1 MPLPTRFNISNIL
14 AVQGPPGVP
23 GSGTPGTNGA
33 NGANGFNAYTTT
45 TANFTQPAVGSTVSA
60 QVAQS
65 GWAQVGQ
72 WVFVP
77 GGGYYTVSSVP
88 DGTHIVL
95 TNPTPAIAVNAAP
108 TTVINSGAGV
118 TPSGQSFTP
127 SGTGM
132 LRSVAGVLS
141 VVADGSNTQVF
152 TIVGGVPTWAAA
164 PTSGVAAT
172 LTYEGQTF
180 QIAATGS
187 GNGTIQWPSTQ
198 ATPTLTKAIRASDLA
213 TGEIFITGQSAFAA
227 AGTNLT
233 GGGITLT
240 AGTGATTNGTPGG
253 VHVVIPAK
261 TGVGTNKFFDVSVAG
276 SIVASIG
283 GYNGGVAYGG
293 LYLGPGITP
302 SAANYAMI
310 CDGSSTVQV
319 NTPGAAGI
327 GYLAVNGG
335 TFPLSWKS
343 TGMQFM
349 SSTYSLG
356 GGSGVIGIANDTTD
370 PTTNPSG
377 GGVLYVSAG
386 ALKYRGS
393 SGTVTTIAAA

>member
-164 PTSGVAAT
+164 SAGVTWANDLAGST
-172 LTYEGQTF
+172 NTHQWVAG
-180 QIAATGS
+180 IS
-187 GNGTIQWPSTQ
+187 GNGGGGGVVPVSAPLTFG
-198 ATPTLTKAIRASDLA
+198 ATP
-213 TGEIFITGQSAFAA
+213 AA
-227 AGTNLT
+227 AGLLRFSNNATPLTARNAGNTADMLLLATDTSNNVYIGGNGTSNIAGVTIQGHAGSATVSGHIIQSLDTGCVLAIQGSATAKAQVQFRDGSGTLQGTNGYY
-233 GGGITLT
+233 GGGSGEIRLD
-240 AGTGATTNGTPGG
+240 GTNAIPVNVMVSSVLKFSAQTNGCQF
-253 VHVVIPAK
+253 
-261 TGVGTNKFFDVSVAG
+261 GT
-276 SIVASIG
+276 
-283 GYNGGVAYGG
+283 
-293 LYLGPGITP
+293 
-302 SAANYAMI
+302 
-310 CDGSSTVQV
+310 TV
-319 NTPGAAGI
+319 
-327 GYLAVNGG
+327 
-335 TFPLSWKS
+335 
-343 TGMQFM
+343 
-349 SSTYSLG
+349 SLG
-356 GGSGVIGIANDTTD
+356 GGVGVIGIANDTTD
-370 PTTNPSG
+370 PTSNPTA